1 MDIVTPAER
10 SRMMAGIKSSNTK
23 AEIFLRQLLH
33 RNGYRFRV
41 HRKDLP
47 GRPDIVLAKYKTAIF
62 VNGCFWH
69 GHKGCKHFRLPKSR
83 TEFWEKKIG
92 ANIERDR
99 KKLEA
104 CRELGWNV
112 IVVWECD
119 LPPKVKKMEDKLF
132 IRLMETIKF
141 HRGLVKAISYP
152 MF

>member
-1 MDIVTPAER
+1 LFEDALDIVSAAKR
-10 SRMMAGIKSSNTK
+10 SEMMAGIRSADTK
-23 AEIFLRQLLH
+23 PEIFVRQLLH
-33 RNGYRFRV
+33 RSGYRFRL

-47 GRPDIVLAKYKTAIF
+47 GRPDIVLPKYKTVIF

-92 ANIERDR
+92 GNIERDR

-104 CRELGWNV
+104 CKELGWNV

-119 LPPKVKKMEDKLF
+119 LPPKVKKMDDNLF
-132 IRLMETIKF
+132 IRLTETIKS
-141 HRGLVKAISYP
+141 HR
-152 MF
+152 

>member
-1 MDIVTPAER
+1 
-10 SRMMAGIKSSNTK
+10 MMAGIRCADTK
-23 AEIFLRQLLH
+23 PEIFLRQLLH
-33 RNGYRFRV
+33 RSGYRFRL

-47 GRPDIVLAKYKTAIF
+47 GRPDIVLLKFKTAIF

-83 TEFWEKKIG
+83 IEFWEKKIG

-119 LPPKVKKMEDKLF
+119 LPPKAKTLSPDF
-132 IRLMETIKF
+132 IGSLQKQIECK
-141 HRGLVKAISYP
+141 P
-152 MF
+152 C